1 MDLSKAPERGIV
13 YALFRDRVMFERY
26 SMEELEKSQFEGNNL
41 LELHLFDEDT
51 EYRIIRTR
59 MNGCQEMVISDE
71 EIGFEDIYIEEIL
84 IANKDADS
92 RENLVDTVKV
102 VNYIDYNEN
111 DLLRIRGYRLQE
123 VR

>member
-1 MDLSKAPERGIV
+1 MDLSKAPEKGIV

-26 SMEELEKSQFEGNNL
+26 SMEELEMSRFEGNNL

-84 IANKDADS
+84 LANKDADS

-102 VNYIDYNEN
+102 VNYIDYDEN
-111 DLLRIRGYRLQE
+111 DLLRISGYRLQE